1 MAAQKK
7 QTMTREQAFELYDD
21 LQKSLNEIL
30 KKNPPG
36 APPPKN
42 TQKNARIAQ
51 PKRPNVIRDEAIPA
65 AELVSRTLNTSR
77 TPTVTYIIFLAIA
90 MKITLSVLEMSGI
103 LTATPVEAAVTN
115 SPTVQDTTKPRVAGE
130 PFSRE
135 EVQILTSLD
144 TRRAELEER
153 RARLDT
159 REQELNQRDN
169 EFVTKVAQLKE
180 LTGKLKSDREQ
191 SEKRQNVQLEQLANV
206 YNAMNPNEAAQ
217 LLEQLDSQIAL
228 SLVEHM
234 SEKRIGQILP
244 LMSPARALSITRML
258 SGKVS
263 ANEQ

>member
-1 MAAQKK
+1 MTAQKK
-7 QTMTREQAFELYDD
+7 KTMTREQAFELYDD

-30 KKNPPG
+30 RKNPPG

-42 TQKNARIAQ
+42 SRSAQ
-51 PKRPNVIRDEAIPA
+51 PKRVSALRAEEAADA
-65 AELVSRTLNTSR
+65 AILAQIKPQKS
-77 TPTVTYIIFLAIA
+77 TPTVTYVIFLAIA
-90 MKITLSVLEMSGI
+90 MKATLSLLEMTGV
-103 LTATPVEAAVTN
+103 LAAAPVEAAIT
-115 SPTVQDTTKPRVAGE
+115 PTTTTTESTKPRTAGE

-153 RARLDT
+153 RARLDA
-159 REQELNQRDN
+159 REQELNQRDS

-180 LTGKLKSDREQ
+180 LTGKLKGDREQ
-191 SEKRQNVQLEQLANV
+191 AEKRQNTQLDQLANV

-244 LMSPARALSITRML
+244 LMSPARALAITRML
-258 SGKVS
+258 SGKATAS
-263 ANEQ
+263 E

>member
-1 MAAQKK
+1 MAAQQKK
-7 QTMTREQAFELYDD
+7 TMTREQAFELYDD

-30 KKNPPG
+30 RKNPPG

-42 TQKNARIAQ
+42 ARAAQ
-51 PKRPNVIRDEAIPA
+51 PKRPA
-65 AELVSRTLNTSR
+65 APRPEDIATPEMFAKPQRNMR

-90 MKITLSVLEMSGI
+90 MKLTLSVLEMTGA
-103 LTATPVEAAVTN
+103 LAAAPVEAAVTN
-115 SPTVQDTTKPRVAGE
+115 KPSESTQPREAGE

-153 RARLDT
+153 RVRLDA
-159 REQELNQRDN
+159 REQELNQRDS

-180 LTGKLKSDREQ
+180 LTNKLKDNREQ
-191 SEKRQNVQLEQLANV
+191 SEKKQNVQLDQLANV

-258 SGKVS
+258 SGKAT
-263 ANEQ
+263 ANE